1 MIPGEVTNEVFLAC
15 RITAGFYF
23 AALLVDMLLLNVVRD
38 ANKENAWI
46 SKEKAI
52 VGSGSKSGLV

>member
-1 MIPGEVTNEVFLAC
+1 MTPGEVTNEVFLAC

-38 ANKENAWI
+38 ANKEKWI